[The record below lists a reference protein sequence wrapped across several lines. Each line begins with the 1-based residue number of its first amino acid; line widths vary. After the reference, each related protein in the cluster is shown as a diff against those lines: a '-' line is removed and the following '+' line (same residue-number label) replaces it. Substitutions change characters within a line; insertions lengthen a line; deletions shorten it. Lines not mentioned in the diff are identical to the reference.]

1 MPLNE
6 LKVKLEEVEPLL
18 AAQPF
23 VEFKS
28 YERNGR
34 TLHVALTDRLCRIA
48 RKNRVWKSKELLSA
62 LKNAH
67 YGFDSDHQKSSGG
80 RDGIFLVDREFRP
93 ANEMM
98 RKLFDQYLDK
108 PNSGAQEV
116 AQALGTTVD
125 RVYPVRLVSHHMRL
139 LGVLHR
145 AEQEEWLVLVDYD
158 DTIARSDCSSA
169 DHQGYRVMG
178 GHASG

>member
-1 MPLNE
+1 MNE
-6 LKVKLEEVEPLL
+6 LKTKLEGIEPLL
-18 AAQPF
+18 AAQTF
-23 VEFKS
+23 VKFDS

-34 TLHVALTDRLCRIA
+34 ILHVALTDRLCRIA
-48 RKNRVWKSKELLSA
+48 RRNRVWKSKELLSA

-67 YGFDSDHQKSSGG
+67 YGFDPDHQKSSGG
-80 RDGIFLVDREFRP
+80 RDGIFLVDRDFRP

-108 PNSGAQEV
+108 PNSGAQRV

-125 RVYPVRLVSHHMRL
+125 RLYPVRLVSHHMRL

-145 AEQEEWLVLVDYD
+145 TEHEDWLVLVDYD
-158 DTIARSDCSSA
+158 DTK
-169 DHQGYRVMG
+169 
-178 GHASG
+178 